1 MLTCL
6 SADGEATLNCIP
18 VYASV
23 DFLGGGGGGVDGVSL
38 ALSFDDDAVDDDEG
52 GGGIDGGGMSVY
64 LGFIMVT

>member
-1 MLTCL
+1 M

-23 DFLGGGGGGVDGVSL
+23 DFLGGGGGVDGVSL
-38 ALSFDDDAVDDDEG
+38 ALSFDVVVVDDDDGG